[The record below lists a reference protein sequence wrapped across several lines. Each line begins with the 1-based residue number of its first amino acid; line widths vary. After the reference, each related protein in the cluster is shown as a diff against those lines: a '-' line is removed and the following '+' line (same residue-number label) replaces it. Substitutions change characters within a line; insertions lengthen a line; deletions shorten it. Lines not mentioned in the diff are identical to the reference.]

1 MKTHFLKLA
10 TLLTVLMSISFA
22 LPSLAEDVHVALF
35 GGSSVATTYLP
46 EESKHHAV
54 LEKELA
60 KAYPG
65 QAIKVSNFADN
76 GEFIARY
83 LLRGTYE
90 KHRES
95 VPGID
100 VAIIRFGANDIK
112 RMDGAEYRGQLEK
125 FIELLKKD
133 FPRIQIILETGM
145 YVDYPAHYSSDRN
158 KKLNPAWQ
166 VSRDIAAKDGYPLVD
181 YYETVKVETAA
192 GNWDVRVRT
201 KRKDK
206 PAGERFI
213 LDASQDAGKEND
225 PKWFTDIHPNPKGV
239 QMAVREEVKTLKAHF
254 PEKLPSGEKALKR
267 EAKSPADY
275 SEYLNFPPGRLELKG
290 KNPDQLQEATH

>member
-1 MKTHFLKLA
+1 MKSYFPKTA
-10 TLLTVLMSISFA
+10 TLLAIFMTVFHA
-22 LPSLAEDVHVALF
+22 HPGLAEDVHVALF

-46 EESKHHAV
+46 EESKHHVV
-54 LEKELA
+54 LEKELT
-60 KAYPG
+60 KAYSG
-65 QAIKVSNFADN
+65 QTIKVSNFADN
-76 GEFIARY
+76 GEFVARY

-95 VPGID
+95 ISGID
-100 VAIIRFGANDIK
+100 IAIIRFGTNDIK
-112 RMDGAEYRGQLEK
+112 RMDVSEYRAQLEK
-125 FIELLKKD
+125 FMELLKND
-133 FPRIQIILETGM
+133 FPGIQIILETGM
-145 YVDYPAHYSSDRN
+145 YVDYPAHYTSDRN

-166 VSRDIAAKDGYPLVD
+166 VSRDIAARDTYPLVD
-181 YYETVKVETAA
+181 YYETVKAETAA
-192 GNWDVRVRT
+192 GNWDVRVRA

-206 PAGERFI
+206 PAAEQFI

-254 PEKLPSGEKALKR
+254 PEKLPSGTKALQR
-267 EAKSPADY
+267 EAKSAADY
-275 SEYLNFPPGRLELKG
+275 SEYLNFPAARLELKG